1 MLEVSQSFKDTV
13 YAPVRQFNSKITFTL
28 LGTTTTYDD
37 ETIMKINILEELS
50 TLNDTIPS
58 NELQIT
64 LDNSNGAFNILNLQ
78 NMQQIIASR
87 PKIVVEFGIVLSET
101 VTEWIPMGTYYLSE
115 FKNETGSKSIT
126 LTCNDVF
133 NMLDSISYDNTA
145 SNTLYNLAVD
155 VLTKAGITS
164 YSIDDS
170 LKLITSN
177 FTARLNSREAL
188 QHIGIA
194 SGSAVFQDRT
204 GKVVIKP
211 FTALDANSNYLT
223 YVGQSGLYAGVAG
236 AYPLVTTG
244 AGMKYVDFDN
254 MYDIPEITLDKSI
267 YQVVINVR
275 VGDTTHEK
283 VYTNTS
289 IAGTNGASF
298 TIDNP
303 LIITDA
309 MADNVAAWYIRESN
323 YNAIYRANWR
333 QNPIL
338 ECADVI
344 LVEDSF
350 DAKKQTRIFR
360 QEFTYEGYLMGIT
373 ESRGGI

>member
-1 MLEVSQSFKDTV
+1 MLEVSQNFKDNV
-13 YAPVRQFNSKITFTL
+13 YAPIRQFNARVTLTL
-28 LGTTTTYDD
+28 LGTTNTYDD
-37 ETIMKINILEELS
+37 DTIMRMNILEEMS

-58 NELQIT
+58 NELQLT
-64 LDNSNGAFNILNLQ
+64 LNNLDGAFNVLSYQ

-87 PKIVVEFGIVLSET
+87 PKVVVEFGLVISDT
-101 VTEWIPMGTYYLSE
+101 VTEWIPMGTYFLSE
-115 FKNETGSKSIT
+115 WKNDVGTKTIT

-133 NMLDSISYDNTA
+133 NMLDAISYENTA

-194 SGSAVFQDRT
+194 SGSAVFQDRA

-211 FTALDANSNYLT
+211 FTSLDASSNYLT

-298 TIDNP
+298 NIDNP

-309 MADNVAAWYIRESN
+309 MADKVAAWYIRESN
-323 YNAIYRANWR
+323 YNAIYKANWR

-338 ECADVI
+338 ECTDVI

-350 DAKKQTRIFR
+350 DAKKQTRIYK
-360 QEFTYEGYLMGIT
+360 QEFKYEGYLMGIT

>member
-13 YAPVRQFNSKITFTL
+13 YAPIRQFNARITFTL
-28 LGTTTTYDD
+28 LGTTNIYND
-37 ETIMKINILEELS
+37 ETIIRMNILEEMS

-58 NELQIT
+58 NELQLT
-64 LDNSNGAFNILNLQ
+64 LDNSEGAFNVLSYQ

-87 PKIVVEFGIVLSET
+87 PKVVVEFGLVVTDT
-101 VTEWIPMGTYYLSE
+101 VTEWIPMGMYYLSE
-115 FKNETGSKSIT
+115 WKHEVGTKTIT

-133 NMLDSISYDNTA
+133 NMLDAISYENTA

-155 VLTKAGITS
+155 ILTKAGITS

-170 LKLITSN
+170 LKQTTSN
-177 FTARLNSREAL
+177 FPNRLNSREAL

-194 SGSAVFQDRT
+194 SGSAVFQDRS

-211 FTALDANSNYLT
+211 FTTLDASSNYLT
-223 YVGQSGLYAGVAG
+223 YAGQSGLYASASS
-236 AYPLVTTG
+236 YPLVTTG
-244 AGMKYVDFDN
+244 AGMKYIDFDN

-275 VGDTTHEK
+275 DGSTTHEK

-289 IAGTNGASF
+289 IAGTNGSSF

-303 LIITDA
+303 LIINDA
-309 MADNVAAWYIRESN
+309 MADKVAAWYIRESN
-323 YNAIYRANWR
+323 YNAIYKANWR

-338 ECADVI
+338 ECTDVV

-350 DAKKQTRIFR
+350 EAKKQTRIYR
-360 QEFTYEGYLMGIT
+360 QEFNYEGYLMGIT